1 MSGHITPGPSA
12 TGRRHGGPSR
22 SWLIVIISSV
32 LVNGGP
38 IGLPGTGGR
47 GGLPRRCRQCTAW
60 ALEQPDGSYVC
71 KNGHRFIPK
80 RSVKGKSGTGKGKRK
95 GKKRK

>member
-1 MSGHITPGPSA
+1 MSGHMTPGPSA
-12 TGRRHGGPSR
+12 TGRRRGGLSR

-47 GGLPRRCRQCTAW
+47 GGLPRRCRQCPEW
-60 ALEQPDGSYVC
+60 ALQQPDGSYVC
-71 KNGHRFIPK
+71 KNGHRFIP
-80 RSVKGKSGTGKGKRK
+80 RGSVKGKSGAGKGKRR
-95 GKKRK
+95 GKKQK